1 MESGGLIEKVRELKA
16 LVESLECRVKALEK
30 AVRGGSEITLMVEV
44 PRVILEK
51 KPLDIRI
58 SEEELTGRIIMLV
71 REGFFDDGK
80 TSGDVANELM
90 RRCWHP
96 KDLKHVRPAL
106 EHLTALGIL
115 DRTKEK
121 RKRGKGVKW
130 VYRKGE
136 NFKVLESRS
145 P

>member
-1 MESGGLIEKVRELKA
+1 MENGNFIEKVRELKA
-16 LVESLECRVKALEK
+16 IVESLECRVEALEK
-30 AVRGGSEITLMVEV
+30 AVKGRGNITLRVDV

-51 KPLDIRI
+51 KPIDIRI
-58 SEEELTGRIIMLV
+58 SEEELTGRIIMLAI
-71 REGFFDDGK
+71 EGFFDDGK
-80 TSGDVANELM
+80 TSGDVANELI

-121 RKRGKGVKW
+121 RKRGKGLKW
-130 VYRKGE
+130 VYKKGE
-136 NFKVLESRS
+136 NLKIIEQ